1 MSTKCSIAHGTGF
14 HLYNEVFDEKH
25 VFLQLDKADF
35 EDTPDR
41 LMVKRPLHV
50 WEYIRCFPGADLSYA
65 DVSDEQIHEEAVQ
78 AVDARLAKAAEA
90 AEANSDR
97 MRNLIAVGGSFV
109 MGDIALPRDE
119 QIANYVAHHQR
130 QRAQQREVL
139 AQVELLRNQQN

>member
-35 EDTPDR
+35 EVTPDR
-41 LMVKRPLHV
+41 VMVKLPLYV

-65 DVSDEQIHEEAVQ
+65 NVSDEQIHQEAIQ

-90 AEANSDR
+90 NSDR
-97 MRNLIAVGGSFV
+97 MRSLIAVGGSFV
-109 MGDIALPRDE
+109 MGDIALPRNE

-139 AQVELLRNQQN
+139 AQVESLRNK

>member
-14 HLYNEVFDEKH
+14 HLYNEVFDDEH

-35 EDTPDR
+35 EAMPDSV
-41 LMVKRPLHV
+41 MVKVPLHV

-65 DVSDEQIHEEAVQ
+65 GVSDEQIHEEAVH
-78 AVDARLAKAAEA
+78 AVDSRLAEA
-90 AEANSDR
+90 AEASSDR

-139 AQVELLRNQQN
+139 AQVESLRNKQK